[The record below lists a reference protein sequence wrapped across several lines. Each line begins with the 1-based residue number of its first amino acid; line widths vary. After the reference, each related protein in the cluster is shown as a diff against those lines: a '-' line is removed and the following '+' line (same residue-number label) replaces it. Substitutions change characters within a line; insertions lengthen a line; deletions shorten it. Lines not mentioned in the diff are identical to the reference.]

1 MTKNFLL
8 GIFAVLVVYTI
19 GACAFSAAS
28 GFDDT
33 QNLSLSY
40 SGILATLNIIAAY
53 FIIKFSINKGQKEFG
68 KIFVTGMIIRVFL
81 ILLFI
86 FFIIKN
92 CPVDNFV
99 FIISLFILYFIYQIW
114 EVVFLNSN
122 FKMEK

>member
-1 MTKNFLL
+1 MTKKFLA
-8 GIFAVLVVYTI
+8 GIFAVLAVYII
-19 GACAFSAAS
+19 GAWGISAVS
-28 GFDDT
+28 GFGKIE
-33 QNLSLSY
+33 NLSLVY

-53 FIIKFSINKGQKEFG
+53 FLIKISINKGRKEFG
-68 KIFVTGMIIRVFL
+68 KIFITGMVIRLFL
-81 ILLFI
+81 MLLFI
-86 FFIIKN
+86 FIILKN

>member
-8 GIFAVLVVYTI
+8 GIFAVAAAYVI
-19 GACAFSAAS
+19 GAWSFSAVL
-28 GFDDT
+28 GFDNIK
-33 QNLSLSY
+33 NLSLVY

-53 FIIKFSINKGQKEFG
+53 LLIKFSIDKGQKEFG
-68 KIFVTGMIIRVFL
+68 KIFITGMVIRVFL
-81 ILLFI
+81 MLLFI
-86 FFIIKN
+86 FLIIKN